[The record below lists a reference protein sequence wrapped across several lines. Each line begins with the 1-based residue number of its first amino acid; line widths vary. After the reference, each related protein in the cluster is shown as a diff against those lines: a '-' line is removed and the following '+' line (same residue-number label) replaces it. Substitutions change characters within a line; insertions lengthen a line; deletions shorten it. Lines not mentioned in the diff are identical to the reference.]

1 MKIVIDVLFHEADA
15 HYDVRTVS
23 SKLGPKCFICVNCVE
38 PIKGS
43 RFENIYDQSIQ
54 VCYKCVASK
63 VGTECVFDIIEP
75 PKEAFNRISSSP
87 CRYCFQYII
96 YLHVLFDLSLFP
108 YIVIICNY

>member
-75 PKEAFNRISSSP
+75 PKKPSIVSPVVRAGIVFNILYICMFCSIFH
-87 CRYCFQYII
+87 CF
-96 YLHVLFDLSLFP
+96 LTL
-108 YIVIICNY
+108 